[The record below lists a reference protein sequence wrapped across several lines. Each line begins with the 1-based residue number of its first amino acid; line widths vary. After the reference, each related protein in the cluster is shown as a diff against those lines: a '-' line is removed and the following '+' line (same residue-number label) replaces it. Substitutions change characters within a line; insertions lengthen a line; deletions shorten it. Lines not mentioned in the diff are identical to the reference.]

1 MSDSSKTKHQL
12 QKQPSIKE
20 LLAQLKTQIARQLQ
34 MHILEIVKDMQNV
47 SVLTQDL
54 KEILL
59 PLALSGKMI
68 RGSLVWYMYQFSLRE
83 DNSPA
88 ASSKAM
94 ASKASFFDQD
104 SDSVSQQISPLT
116 PNHVLT
122 VAAAF
127 ELIQAG
133 LLIHDDIMD
142 NDDLRRGMPTVHVQY
157 QERYGKNSSV
167 QTRIGEHMAICLGD
181 ESLFLAMGLLSKIPD
196 PYAARIMR
204 FIVPQLVKTGI
215 GQSQDVLGA
224 SVDTISAAEIETI
237 YLHKTAAYTFTIPL
251 TTGVILANRSE
262 DISFSQIASLGESLG
277 LLFQLRDDYLGIF
290 GDAIET
296 GKNVF
301 SDITENKKTLIR
313 QAILAQAKLDNKEDW
328 FFSIFGN
335 QDITEK
341 EVLSVREYMQQT
353 GILSKIESD
362 MDRYKSQALEKI
374 QELAICT
381 EGRAFFVELV
391 TYLRHRNA

>member
-1 MSDSSKTKHQL
+1 MTDSSKIKQPVE
-12 QKQPSIKE
+12 KQPSIKE
-20 LLAQLKTQIARQLQ
+20 LLAESKTQISQQLR
-34 MHILEIVKDMQNV
+34 MHILDTVRDMQNV
-47 SVLTQDL
+47 SKLTQDL

-68 RGSLVWYMYQFSLRE
+68 RGSLVWYMYQFSLCE
-83 DNSPA
+83 HNFVD
-88 ASSKAM
+88 ASSN
-94 ASKASFFDQD
+94 ASSSKNLSID
-104 SDSVSQQISPLT
+104 SMQITPLSK
-116 PNHVLT
+116 NHVLT
-122 VAAAF
+122 VSAAF

-142 NDDLRRGMPTVHVQY
+142 NDDLRRGVPTVHVQY
-157 QERYGKNSSV
+157 QERHGKNANANP
-167 QTRIGEHMAICLGD
+167 RIGEHMAICLGD
-181 ESLFLAMGLLSKIPD
+181 ESLFLAMGLLSQIPD

-204 FIVPQLVKTGI
+204 FIVPQLIKTGI

-224 SVDTISAAEIETI
+224 SVATISTTEIETI

-251 TTGVILANRSE
+251 TTGLILANRSE

-277 LLFQLRDDYLGIF
+277 LLFQLRDDYLGIL
-290 GDAIET
+290 GDEKET

-301 SDITENKKTLIR
+301 SDISENKKTLIR

-335 QDITEK
+335 QDVTIK
-341 EVLSVREYMQQT
+341 EVLSVREYMEET

-362 MDRYKSQALEKI
+362 MDRYKSQALKKI
-374 QELAICT
+374 EELAISA
-381 EGRAFFVELV
+381 EGRKFFEELV
-391 TYLRHRNA
+391 TYLRYRNT